1 MADEQSTAGDGGV
14 LGNLPHSRPGRRSEK
29 RDAGRPG
36 AAAGA
41 AARKA
46 EATDAA
52 AARPA
57 RKPSRARRKAPAA
70 DPPKPARVVPGEPS
84 AGAPTRGTGG
94 PIGDAVH
101 TATKVA
107 GTGVRVAGALA
118 QEVLRRLPRP

>member
-1 MADEQSTAGDGGV
+1 MADKRPTTGEGGV
-14 LGNLPHSRPGRRSEK
+14 LGNLPHSRPGRRSKK
-29 RDAGRPG
+29 RDAGRPA

-57 RKPSRARRKAPAA
+57 RRRTSRSRRQAPAA
-70 DPPKPARVVPGEPS
+70 APKSARAIREEPS
-84 AGAPTRGTGG
+84 AGALDGETGG
-94 PIGDAVH
+94 PIGGAVH
-101 TATKVA
+101 AATKVA

-118 QEVLRRLPRP
+118 HEVLRRLPRP

>member
-14 LGNLPHSRPGRRSEK
+14 LGNLPHSRPGRRSQK

-57 RKPSRARRKAPAA
+57 RARRKAPAA
-70 DPPKPARVVPGEPS
+70 DPPKPARVVRGEPS
-84 AGAPTRGTGG
+84 AGAPARGTGG

-118 QEVLRRLPRP
+118 QEVLRRLPRR

>member
-1 MADEQSTAGDGGV
+1 MADDRPTSGDGGV
-14 LGNLPHSRPGRRSEK
+14 LENLPHSRPGRRSEK

-70 DPPKPARVVPGEPS
+70 APKSARAARGEPS
-84 AGAPTRGTGG
+84 AGAPAHRTGG

-107 GTGVRVAGALA
+107 GTGVRVVGGVA

>member
-1 MADEQSTAGDGGV
+1 MADERPSTGQEGV

-57 RKPSRARRKAPAA
+57 RKPSRARRPAAAPKAAPA
-70 DPPKPARVVPGEPS
+70 VHGEYS
-84 AGAPTRGTGG
+84 AGAPDGGKGG
-94 PIGDAVH
+94 PIGDVVH

-118 QEVLRRLPRP
+118 HEVLRRLPRP

>member
-57 RKPSRARRKAPAA
+57 RKP
-70 DPPKPARVVPGEPS
+70 ARVVRGEPS
-84 AGAPTRGTGG
+84 AGAPARGTGG

-107 GTGVRVAGALA
+107 GTGVRVAGAVA